1 MNSSY
6 FFKSEWEKRKIFF
19 NSYKMVYLKLIVLLK
34 WKNDYVYKKK
44 EIMGNKQQL
53 LDDLYEKKSSIP
65 LVKNKVKKVLTRA

>member
-1 MNSSY
+1 
-6 FFKSEWEKRKIFF
+6 
-19 NSYKMVYLKLIVLLK
+19 MVYLKLIVLLK
-34 WKNDYVYKKK
+34 WKNDYLYKKK